1 MNNNKR
7 EKVLS
12 NAIDT
17 SVLTEMALPRMSKS
31 ARIAELN
38 LKRGELPIGQGP
50 PSPAPLKSCSNL
62 HVQTNRKRRRL
73 LSKVSTDRRS
83 EDVC

>member
-1 MNNNKR
+1 
-7 EKVLS
+7 
-12 NAIDT
+12 
-17 SVLTEMALPRMSKS
+17 
-31 ARIAELN
+31 
-38 LKRGELPIGQGP
+38 
-50 PSPAPLKSCSNL
+50 LKSCSNL